1 MFGCC
6 LLLAAGV
13 QSWRWQAGGWLW
25 LAFKAGG
32 ARTWATTRGQFCGG
46 TIHETAQTTP
56 NTQNSR
62 SSSTKTPILCSRRPK
77 IGVPKGKS
85 AQKPRFCAQNAR
97 KWGFRK
103 PKKHKIPD
111 FVLGKKG
118 ICGGKRRY
126 WHRKAQPLPSCKSPR
141 TLPKC
146 KYLIT
151 R

>member
-1 MFGCC
+1 MKRHKRLPILKTPGHRAQKPRFCARKARKWGFRRAKAHKN
-6 LLLAAGV
+6 LDFVLKTPEN
-13 QSWRWQAGGWLW
+13 GGSGSQ
-25 LAFKAGG
+25 K
-32 ARTWATTRGQFCGG
+32 
-46 TIHETAQTTP
+46 
-56 NTQNSR
+56 
-62 SSSTKTPILCSRRPK
+62 STKTPILCSKCPK
-77 IGVPKGKS
+77 TGVPKGKS
-85 AQKPRFCAQNAR
+85 AQKPQFCAQNAR

-103 PKKHKIPD
+103 PKKHKNLD

-141 TLPKC
+141 TLPKY